1 MDMGPTQVGM
11 SPSHAPLGL
20 PPYSIHDGSMSSSQ
34 SISSSNSGREVES
47 HEETADTSEGG
58 AAGRERGVG
67 ERGGSGV
74 GEGEGEGEG
83 VRNRGSK
90 CMEQRQVNNY
100 RIREKYRW
108 LYLNVTYIHVVS

>member
-67 ERGGSGV
+67 GGEEWSGRGRGGEEKK
-74 GEGEGEGEG
+74 EGEGGG
-83 VRNRGSK
+83 SRGSK
-90 CMEQRQVNNY
+90 CMEQRQVNIG

-108 LYLNVTYIHVVS
+108 LYLM